1 MEEAKELIEPLTPPV
16 QEGEIP
22 SPAELG
28 KTEPAI
34 EPPPPPPPAPKP
46 VVKPLPQPK
55 PVVKPLPP
63 PEIVAPP
70 AAPAEQ
76 PKKASGAAP
85 AVDLGQ
91 RFEAELKFY
100 ESSFETAAPELLPP
114 LLEQVDAFFQHYR
127 EVPGAD
133 QALFLRSVIREKQG
147 DLPGAAVD
155 ILKLLYEYPQT
166 KLAFNSKRKLLDIAD
181 KRLKKQKA
189 ALTEIAKAPVNGLA
203 LPARSTMLLRS
214 LVDIPEPLLYAPVAA
229 ELREFLVR
237 YPDLPE
243 SGEIT
248 ILLGRHYFRN
258 EAHRP
263 AILIEQKVLALYKDP
278 ALLAKAQYQI
288 GDIYATALK
297 DFNKAVEAY
306 QSVAEKY
313 PETPEAASSY
323 VRIAKIL
330 DENLNQSA
338 LAVEKLEEIVKLY
351 PKTEAAHDAYLET
364 ARIQKG
370 KLNAANKA
378 VTALEALADM
388 FPGDRAVSALKQ
400 AAEISDGLKDYAS
413 EARIYE
419 KLAESTPQDKF
430 APDALWEAADVYEKK
445 LLDPSA
451 ARKALEKLVGAHPS
465 SKLFKKAQKRLQA
478 MNK

>member
-1 MEEAKELIEPLTPPV
+1 
-16 QEGEIP
+16 
-22 SPAELG
+22 
-28 KTEPAI
+28 
-34 EPPPPPPPAPKP
+34 
-46 VVKPLPQPK
+46 
-55 PVVKPLPP
+55 
-63 PEIVAPP
+63 
-70 AAPAEQ
+70 
-76 PKKASGAAP
+76 
-85 AVDLGQ
+85 
-91 RFEAELKFY
+91 
-100 ESSFETAAPELLPP
+100 
-114 LLEQVDAFFQHYR
+114 
-127 EVPGAD
+127 
-133 QALFLRSVIREKQG
+133 
-147 DLPGAAVD
+147 
-155 ILKLLYEYPQT
+155 
-166 KLAFNSKRKLLDIAD
+166 
-181 KRLKKQKA
+181 
-189 ALTEIAKAPVNGLA
+189 
-203 LPARSTMLLRS
+203 MLLRS

-243 SGEIT
+243 SGVIT

-306 QSVAEKY
+306 QTVTEKY
-313 PETPEAASSY
+313 PDTPEVSSAY

-364 ARIQKG
+364 ARIQKA

-378 VTALEALADM
+378 VAALEALADM

-430 APDALWEAADVYEKK
+430 APEALWEAADVYEKK

-451 ARKALEKLVGAHPS
+451 AKKAMEKLVSAHPS